1 MRFCCEMCIRDSA
14 DTMQKNRNDLEK
26 TIAGW
31 GEVVAKA
38 KETAKAEEAGAK

>member
-1 MRFCCEMCIRDSA
+1 
-14 DTMQKNRNDLEK
+14 
-26 TIAGW
+26 W